1 MVSEV
6 SEEELKNSSG
16 PIRDLPEGITVAYTV
31 PQKQDDSVPEVT
43 VEDSG
48 ESLEDLMAKMKNM

>member
-1 MVSEV
+1 MTIAYWYVPKHQELWLFFHHVSLIYWQQE
-6 SEEELKNSSG
+6 
-16 PIRDLPEGITVAYTV
+16 
-31 PQKQDDSVPEVT
+31 DSVPEVT